1 MLRVYALHTTE
12 VCLLQEQSSF
22 LGSLCDDAVALVVV
36 TQCWLTLAK
45 KPFGERKQLREW
57 KKWKES
63 GLRKR
68 EVRGRACGSRKQ
80 KVTGG
85 LEVQFSAE
93 LRATEG
99 QSQSQSPRLK
109 PLIGLIGPCARPLSD
124 LIDRSS

>member
-1 MLRVYALHTTE
+1 MMRLPW
-12 VCLLQEQSSF
+12 LL
-22 LGSLCDDAVALVVV
+22 V

-45 KPFGERKQLREW
+45 KPFGGRKQLREW

-68 EVRGRACGSRKQ
+68 EVRGQACGSRKQ

-85 LEVQFSAE
+85 LEVQFTAE
-93 LRATEG
+93 LKATEG
-99 QSQSQSPRLK
+99 QIQSPRLK

-124 LIDRSS
+124 LIDGSS